1 MVILTQDLHGL
12 GNCLL
17 QTSHFLVNA
26 ADTGYELAIPAFERY
41 APYFEATAGRRSFR
55 FGPQLVHL
63 DPPQPM
69 TATLFRMLQWRG
81 VPNVLLRL
89 PWLVRPL
96 GYRLVADLPVG
107 DVDLN
112 SPEFQA
118 LAHDASCPLLVHGW
132 QYRDKPGFARH
143 ADRLRQFFRPVA
155 AHREA
160 IAQVLTANR
169 AHADVLVGVHIRRG
183 DYAGWY
189 GGAYLYSHTTY
200 ARVMHDVEALFP
212 AGTRVRF
219 LLFSNEPIPDEAF
232 AAFDTGRATNHEL
245 EDMYTLAGCDYIVG
259 PLSTYS
265 MWASFYGRVP
275 LCHLH
280 RPDQLVTSLEEF
292 VVFQDQEAIRWESE
306 MAPSV

>member
-55 FGPQLVHL
+55 FGPRTVQLELPGAVL
-63 DPPQPM
+63 RG
-69 TATLFRMLQWRG
+69 LFRMLQWRG
-81 VPNVLLRL
+81 VATGLLRL
-89 PWLVRPL
+89 PGLVRPL
-96 GYRLVADLPVG
+96 GLRLVGDLPVG

-112 SPEFQA
+112 NAGFQV
-118 LAHDASCPLLVHGW
+118 LAHDARCPLLVHGW

-143 ADRLRQFFRPVA
+143 ADLLRQFFRPVA
-155 AHREA
+155 THRA
-160 IAQVLTANR
+160 AVARVLATNR

-189 GGAYLYSHTTY
+189 AGAYLYAHATY
-200 ARVMHDVEALFP
+200 ARVMHDIEALFP

-219 LLFSNEPIPDEAF
+219 LLFSNEPIPAEAF

-280 RPDQLVTSLEEF
+280 RPDQPVASLGEF
-292 VVFQDQEAIRWESE
+292 VVFQDQETMRWESE
-306 MAPSV
+306 MAPQL